1 MPRDLPLSNGRL
13 LVAFGRDYL
22 IRDIYYPHVG
32 KENHATGHPFRFGVW
47 TADGFSWMGPD
58 WQLDRRYTVD
68 SMVTEVRARHETLGV
83 ELLCHDAVDFYENV
97 LVRQIQVSN
106 LQDQA
111 REIRLFF
118 HHDFHIRG
126 NEVGDT
132 ALYSPETQALIHY
145 KDDRYFLINCAVGG
159 EVGVRQYA
167 CGKKEIAGTEGTW
180 RDAEDGELQGNP
192 IAQGSVDSTLGLS
205 VTVPARG
212 SVEADY
218 WMAAGRDFREVATI
232 DRVVRDKSP
241 GELLRRTRNYW
252 RLWVRKDQR
261 GLDPLPDLIVQR
273 YNQSLLIIRS
283 QIDHDGAVTAA
294 NDTDITGFVR
304 DTYSYMW
311 PRDGALVAVALMRAG
326 HVGAPEKFLQ
336 FCSHVISPL
345 GYVRHKYNP
354 DGTLASSWHGYV
366 RDGKPVLPIQED
378 ETALVIWALWQYFEL
393 YRRIEETAPFYR
405 SLVTRPADF
414 LLGFV
419 DSTTGLPLPSH
430 DLWEERWGVHAF
442 TVAAVIAG
450 LRAAARL
457 ADAFGEAERAARYQA
472 GAERMRDGLGAV
484 LWNER
489 EQRFAR
495 MATPGP
501 DGYTL
506 DMTVDSSLVGLVE
519 FGAIAPDDPRAES
532 TMRQVE
538 ERLWVHTDIGGL
550 ARYENDA
557 YHQVER
563 ENTKEIPGNPW
574 FISTLSLA
582 RYRLLRARTAE
593 ELARGLELIE
603 WAARRA
609 LPSGV
614 MAEQLHPYTGEPL
627 SVSPLTWSHAAYVR
641 VVREYLDRTA
651 HLNRCPA
658 CGHQT
663 GRKTRLTDRLT
674 AVPDGDESAL
684 VRPDAP
690 PHVLPW

>member
-1 MPRDLPLSNGRL
+1 MQVEL
-13 LVAFGRDYL
+13 
-22 IRDIYYPHVG
+22 
-32 KENHATGHPFRFGVW
+32 
-47 TADGFSWMGPD
+47 
-58 WQLDRRYTVD
+58 
-68 SMVTEVRARHETLGV
+68 TLGV

-261 GLDPLPDLIVQR
+261 GLDPLPELIVQR

-495 MATPGP
+495 MATGWW
-501 DGYTL
+501 
-506 DMTVDSSLVGLVE
+506 SSGRSLPTTRARSRPCARSRSVSG
-519 FGAIAPDDPRAES
+519 FTPTSAASRATRTTPTIRSSARTPRRYPAIRGSSAHSRSRAIACCA
-532 TMRQVE
+532 
-538 ERLWVHTDIGGL
+538 
-550 ARYENDA
+550 
-557 YHQVER
+557 
-563 ENTKEIPGNPW
+563 
-574 FISTLSLA
+574 
-582 RYRLLRARTAE
+582 RARPRSWPGASSSS
-593 ELARGLELIE
+593 
-603 WAARRA
+603 
-609 LPSGV
+609 SG
-614 MAEQLHPYTGEPL
+614 P
-627 SVSPLTWSHAAYVR
+627 
-641 VVREYLDRTA
+641 
-651 HLNRCPA
+651 
-658 CGHQT
+658 
-663 GRKTRLTDRLT
+663 
-674 AVPDGDESAL
+674 
-684 VRPDAP
+684 PDARCRP
-690 PHVLPW
+690 A